1 MRVSVP
7 IVRSNKVFETGS
19 FSVVMK
25 EKKKSTA
32 DEKLE
37 PSYGNSKLLCRCW

>member
-19 FSVVMK
+19 FSAVVK
-25 EKKKSTA
+25 EKKKALQMKS
-32 DEKLE
+32 
-37 PSYGNSKLLCRCW
+37 